1 MHILSQFNEQYRG
14 LFGNLDEDDESEQKE
29 AKNAES
35 VFTENFG
42 WIYSTKQVADM
53 EGIPLDSV
61 YDLSVIQFLNDL
73 AYLKQKRLVD
83 EYQYQQSTKGSIR

>member
-1 MHILSQFNEQYRG
+1 MKMMRQNKKRL
-14 LFGNLDEDDESEQKE
+14 
-29 AKNAES
+29 KNAES

-42 WIYSTKQVADM
+42 WIYSAKQVAEM
-53 EGIPLDSV
+53 EGIPLDAV

-83 EYQYQQSTKGSIR
+83 EYQYQQSAKRGSI

>member
-14 LFGNLDEDDESEQKE
+14 LFGFANEDDEAEQKE
-29 AKNAES
+29 TKNAETI
-35 VFTENFG
+35 FTENFG
-42 WIYSTKQVADM
+42 WIYSAKQVADM
-53 EGIPLDSV
+53 EGIPLDAV

-83 EYQYQQSTKGSIR
+83 EYQYQQSAKRGSI

>member
-1 MHILSQFNEQYRG
+1 LHTLSGFNEQYRG
-14 LFGNLDEDDESEQKE
+14 LFGLADENDEAEQKE
-29 AKNAES
+29 TKNAES

-42 WIYSTKQVADM
+42 WIYSAKQVAEM
-53 EGIPLDSV
+53 EGIPLDAV

-83 EYQYQQSTKGSIR
+83 EYQYQQSAKRSFS

>member
-14 LFGNLDEDDESEQKE
+14 LFGHLDEDDEAEQKE

-42 WIYSTKQVADM
+42 WIYSAKQVAEM
-53 EGIPLDSV
+53 EGIPLDAV

-83 EYQYQQSTKGSIR
+83 EYQYQQSAKRGSI

>member
-1 MHILSQFNEQYRG
+1 MHTLSGFNEQYRG
-14 LFGNLDEDDESEQKE
+14 LFGLTHENDEAEQKE
-29 AKNAES
+29 TKNAES

-42 WIYSTKQVADM
+42 WIYSAKQVAEM
-53 EGIPLDSV
+53 EGIPLDAV

-83 EYQYQQSTKGSIR
+83 EYQYQQSAKRGFS